1 MEEYL
6 VQIIVGAII
15 FVVVGVVALV
25 ASTYKKVT
33 QGRALVRTGVGRTTV
48 EYDRG
53 LLVIPILQM
62 LEVMDISV
70 KTIEV
75 ERMGEAGLICKDNMR
90 ADIKVV
96 FFVRVNK
103 SKTDI
108 IEVAQTIGCN
118 RASDPETL
126 NNLFDA
132 KFSEALKTVGKRF
145 DFVELYDSR
154 DDFKEA
160 IIKTIGRD
168 LNGYVLDDCAIDYLE
183 QTDVSILK
191 ANNILDAEGIKKIT
205 ELTAIQNMKANQIR
219 REEEKTITQQDVE
232 AKEAILELN
241 RQLAEK
247 EERQKREIA
256 NIKAREAA
264 TTTETREQERLRGEL
279 KRIETE
285 EGIQVAEQN
294 RERQIIIAQKNRERT
309 EKVEGE
315 RVEKDRLLEVTEREK
330 IVELAQI
337 EKEKSLEQERREI
350 QDVIRERIAVERKV
364 VEEEEK
370 IKDLQEFSK
379 ADRKKQVALT
389 QAEEEGEG
397 MTIRERKKAEA
408 EKIAAEI
415 SAETKLIE
423 AEADKNAS
431 AKQAE
436 ARKISA
442 EALAA
447 EEATIGLAEAQV
459 IEAKAN
465 AREREG
471 SVEAVLIER
480 KAEAMRKKG
489 LADAEVLREQG
500 TVEANLIEAK
510 ALAEAKG
517 RTELELADARG
528 IKERLLAEAAG
539 IEQKAEAMKK
549 LDDVSRE
556 HEEFRLR
563 LDKEKAIDLAQI
575 QAQREIAEAQA
586 RVLSSALQDAR
597 IDIVGGETQFF
608 NSIMGA
614 MSNAKTVDRLIGES
628 SNITELKGALI
639 GDGQSSG
646 QLFNRI
652 KELVLQMGMSSE
664 DVKNLSLSALL
675 GQLYSN
681 AQGSNKNLINRLI
694 NNVRNLGLQDES
706 AEKVF

>member
-1 MEEYL
+1 MEEYIF
-6 VQIIVGAII
+6 QIIL
-15 FVVVGVVALV
+15 VGVVILVVGLLALF

-33 QGRALVRTGVGRTTV
+33 QGRALVRTGAGRTTV

-53 LLVIPILQM
+53 LFVIPIFHT
-62 LEVMDISV
+62 LEIMDISV

-75 ERMGEAGLICKDNMR
+75 ERMGEAGLICRDNMR

-103 SKTDI
+103 SKEDI

-118 RASDPETL
+118 RASDPQTL

-183 QTDVSILK
+183 QTDIDVLK

-232 AKEAILELN
+232 AREAILELN

-264 TTTETREQERLRGEL
+264 TTAEIREQERLRGEL

-309 EKVEGE
+309 EKVETE
-315 RVEKDRLLEVTEREK
+315 RVEKDRMLEATEREK
-330 IVELAQI
+330 IVELADI
-337 EKEKSLEQERREI
+337 EKEKSLEKERREI

-364 VEEEEK
+364 VEEKEK
-370 IKDLQEFSK
+370 IKDLEELAK
-379 ADRKKQVALT
+379 ADRKKQVAIK

-397 MTIRERKKAEA
+397 ITIRERKKAEA

-423 AEADKNAS
+423 AEAEKNAS
-431 AKQAE
+431 VKQAE

-459 IEAKAN
+459 IEAKAE
-465 AREREG
+465 AKEREG
-471 SVEAVLIER
+471 AVEAILIEK

-500 TVEANLIEAK
+500 NVEANLIEAK

-517 RTELELADARG
+517 RTELEIAEAKG
-528 IKERLLAEAAG
+528 IKEKLLAEAAG

-549 LDDVSRE
+549 LDGVGRE

-563 LDKEKAIDLAQI
+563 LEKEKAVELAQI
-575 QAQREIAEAQA
+575 EAQRQIAEAQA

-597 IDIVGGETQFF
+597 IDIVGGESQFF
-608 NSIMGA
+608 NSIMSA
-614 MSNAKTVDRLIGES
+614 MSNAKSVDRLIDGSE
-628 SNITELKGALI
+628 NISELKGALL
-639 GDGQSSG
+639 GDGQT
-646 QLFNRI
+646 QLLDRI
-652 KELVLQMGMSSE
+652 KELLQRMGLGSE
-664 DVKNLSLSALL
+664 DVKNLTLSALL
-675 GQLYSN
+675 GQLYAN
-681 AQGSNKNLINRLI
+681 AQGSDKSLIDQLI
-694 NNVRNLGLQDES
+694 GNVRKLGWQNKQ
-706 AEKVF
+706 AEDLL